1 MLAVQPHWQARTARA
16 LLACAA
22 IAAISAPA
30 SASRVPAG
38 PESGLMPM
46 AFGRYRF
53 ELPRSWP
60 VIELSGHQ
68 HTCVRFD
75 RRAVYVGTPGRDQSC
90 PAGLV
95 GTTQSLLIQ
104 RGPARAARSA
114 VEDQAARQITATG
127 PGISVTATFGNDPRQ
142 IYRIL
147 RSASLPEPV
156 VKAPQVSR
164 LTAAGLPARV
174 TNYHGLGFDA
184 CTAPS
189 AAYMRAWRRHSPYRA
204 VGIYIGGSDRACAQP
219 NLTRSWLMRETDAG
233 WHFMPMYVGPQA
245 EYGELSAPVRQGV
258 AAGTDAVAQAEV
270 LGFRPGTPLYYDMEA
285 YPARQSA
292 AALSF
297 LSAWTVTIHQLGYS
311 SGVYSSS
318 GSAVEGLAKQ
328 YFTGAYAMPDVI
340 YDALWNGS
348 ADTVDPVIG
357 PGEWPGHRR
366 LHQFNGNTTQAF
378 GGDTINIDQDYLNV
392 SVPSVGGAGTPE
404 ASPSVRGSGGIVDV
418 FYRGAGDRLWQVRY
432 RPGAGWAAPVDLG
445 GSVRSG
451 PTAVRPGGGRLE
463 VFYQGT
469 DGDLWQAAYR
479 PRTGWGQVRL
489 RRMGTLGGAP
499 SAVAGPDG
507 VIDVFWKGSADRQL
521 WHARFTPGGGWRGP
535 QRLGGSLA
543 ASPSP
548 VQPQPGRIEVFWEGT
563 DRRLWYLA
571 SKGSAWGRPV
581 RLRTGPLG
589 GLPAA
594 APEPDGAVDVF
605 WRGVGRPDLWL
616 AAASPDG
623 SWSAPQDL
631 RGRVSL
637 APFPVAPASGL
648 IRVFWRGRDGRLWM
662 TVHRPRTGWLAP
674 VRLPMGRLGSGPV
687 VTIGGNRRKVDVLWR
702 GRGGALW
709 SASLQSG
716 GSWAGPLRIG
726 G

>member
-1 MLAVQPHWQARTARA
+1 MLAVQPQWRARIAGA
-16 LLACAA
+16 LIVCAA
-22 IAAISAPA
+22 TAALTAPA

-38 PESGLMPM
+38 PESGLVPM
-46 AFGRYRF
+46 TFGGYRF

-60 VIELSGHQ
+60 VIQLSGHQ

-90 PAGLV
+90 PARIV
-95 GTTQSLLIQ
+95 GTTEALLIQ

-114 VEDQAARQITATG
+114 VEDQAARQITATA
-127 PGISVTATFGNDPRQ
+127 PGISVTATLGTHPRQ
-142 IYRIL
+142 MYQIL

-156 VKAPQVSR
+156 VKAPRVSR
-164 LTAAGLPARV
+164 LTAARLPARV

-219 NLTRSWLMRETDAG
+219 NLTRAWLRRETDAG

-245 EYGELSAPVRQGV
+245 DYGELSSPAQQGA
-258 AAGTDAVAQAEV
+258 AAGTDAVAQAEM
-270 LGFRPGTPLYYDMEA
+270 LGFGPGTPLYYDMEA
-285 YPARQSA
+285 YPARQST

-318 GSAVEGLAKQ
+318 GSAIEGLAKQ

-348 ADTVDPVIG
+348 ADTVDPVFQ
-357 PGEWPGHRR
+357 PGEWPGRRR
-366 LHQFNGNTTQAF
+366 LHQFNGNTTQTF
-378 GGDTINIDQDYLNV
+378 GGDTINVDQDYLDV
-392 SVPSVGGAGTPE
+392 RMRSLGSEGTPE
-404 ASPSVRGSGGIVDV
+404 ASPSVRGSGGIVDA
-418 FYRGAGDRLWQVRY
+418 FFRGAGDRLWQARY

-445 GSVRSG
+445 GSDKSG
-451 PTAVRPGGGRLE
+451 PTAVRPGGAGSMCSIRAQTVTCGRPPTGRAGDGSKCDCAGWAAL
-463 VFYQGT
+463 VARPARSLSLMASSTCSGRDQPIVSSGT
-469 DGDLWQAAYR
+469 PGSRQ
-479 PRTGWGQVRL
+479 
-489 RRMGTLGGAP
+489 
-499 SAVAGPDG
+499 AVAGA
-507 VIDVFWKGSADRQL
+507 VRSGSA
-521 WHARFTPGGGWRGP
+521 
-535 QRLGGSLA
+535 A
-543 ASPSP
+543 ASPRARLPCSRCP
-548 VQPQPGRIEVFWEGT
+548 AGSRSSGKVRIGDCGTWPARAQPG
-563 DRRLWYLA
+563 A
-571 SKGSAWGRPV
+571 GRPGWEQGRSAV
-581 RLRTGPLG
+581 SLRRHPSLTALSMCSG
-589 GLPAA
+589 G
-594 APEPDGAVDVF
+594 EP
-605 WRGVGRPDLWL
+605 GRPDLWL

-623 SWSAPQDL
+623 RWSAPQDL
-631 RGRVSL
+631 GGRVRL

-648 IRVFWRGRDGRLWM
+648 IRVFWRGRDGRLWL

-674 VRLPMGRLGSGPV
+674 IRLPMGRLGSGPV
-687 VTIGGNRRKVDVLWR
+687 VTVGGDPTKADVFWR

-716 GSWAGPLRIG
+716 GTWAGPLRIG